1 MAQTMYAH
9 MNKREKNSNKTGGA
23 CNPCYSGGGGGGE
36 EEDCG
41 PRPALGLRLYL
52 KNKLKQKG

>member
-1 MAQTMYAH
+1 VWD
-9 MNKREKNSNKTGGA
+9 KILKNITGDWQVVCA